1 MFRAVSKIIRQEKSK
16 VCIIVLEDGITF
28 HLSKNYSHLQV
39 FNPQKPFFFVS
50 RYKQRC
56 DEMRRQYDTRLANF
70 YEEHPTLRPVKP
82 DKAKKAL
89 VRIYLELKIN
99 KHVLL

>member
-16 VCIIVLEDGITF
+16 VCINVRKDGIRY
-28 HLSKNYSHLQV
+28 HLNHFHLQV
-39 FNPQKPFFFVS
+39 ITNPYKTVFFVS

-99 KHVLL
+99 KHGSL

>member
-16 VCIIVLEDGITF
+16 VCIIILEDGITY
-28 HLSKNYSHLQV
+28 HLNHFHLQV
-39 FNPQKPFFFVS
+39 ITNPYKPYFVS

-99 KHVLL
+99 NHIML

>member
-1 MFRAVSKIIRQEKSK
+1 MK
-16 VCIIVLEDGITF
+16 VLKDGISYHYF
-28 HLSKNYSHLQV
+28 NLQV
-39 FNPQKPFFFVS
+39 ITNPYKTVCFVS

-89 VRIYLELKIN
+89 VRIYLELKID
-99 KHVLL
+99 KHGLFI

>member
-28 HLSKNYSHLQV
+28 HLIILIFKYSILKN
-39 FNPQKPFFFVS
+39 FCFVS

-89 VRIYLELKIN
+89 VRIYLGLKIN
-99 KHVLL
+99 KHGIL

>member
-1 MFRAVSKIIRQEKSK
+1 MSFKS
-16 VCIIVLEDGITF
+16 F
-28 HLSKNYSHLQV
+28 LSSSHYQSLQ
-39 FNPQKPFFFVS
+39 NRFFVS

-99 KHVLL
+99 KHGSLIEMSLMS